1 MPSAAAATTIR
12 ARRRLAV
19 KPHLIVVGVDG
30 SEESR
35 AALRW
40 AVEEARLRDA
50 RIRVVHAWW
59 AYPALA
65 AGTPIAA
72 ADWAALEESADR
84 FVTSFVTE
92 TLGEPDDLQID
103 ASALHG
109 SAAEVLVEA
118 SARADLLVVGS
129 RGHGGFAGLLLG
141 SVSQQCAHHALCP
154 LVIVRGARTGHEAP
168 ETVSVGAVAGR

>member
-1 MPSAAAATTIR
+1 M
-12 ARRRLAV
+12 
-19 KPHLIVVGVDG
+19 KPRVIVVGVDG

-35 AALRW
+35 AALHW

-65 AGTPIAA
+65 AGTPIT
-72 ADWAALEESADR
+72 ADAWAALEESADS
-84 FVTSFVTE
+84 FVAGFVTE
-92 TLGEPDDLQID
+92 TLGEPDDLEIE
-103 ASALHG
+103 ASAIHG

-118 SARADLLVVGS
+118 AEGADLLVVGS

-141 SVSQQCAHHALCP
+141 SVSQQCAHHAVCP
-154 LVIVRGARTGHEAP
+154 LVIVRGIPTGHEAP
-168 ETVSVGAVAGR
+168 ETVSAGAAAGR